1 MSGSFPPP
9 PAYEEINMTSAD
21 QNFDHNWLV
30 WIFSDQLKSFSCLLL
45 KSSQLW
51 YKKLIALNFYQEE
64 AHEYAKL
71 FVMNRMEF
79 NMIPELDDN
88 ILKSIG
94 IDKAGQSV
102 WIVWLVLKYYFFI

>member
-1 MSGSFPPP
+1 MIS
-9 PAYEEINMTSAD
+9 
-21 QNFDHNWLV
+21 L
-30 WIFSDQLKSFSCLLL
+30 SFS
-45 KSSQLW
+45 
-51 YKKLIALNFYQEE
+51 QEE
-64 AHEYAKL
+64 ANEYAKL

-102 WIVWLVLKYYFFI
+102 

>member
-1 MSGSFPPP
+1 MIS
-9 PAYEEINMTSAD
+9 
-21 QNFDHNWLV
+21 L
-30 WIFSDQLKSFSCLLL
+30 SFS
-45 KSSQLW
+45 
-51 YKKLIALNFYQEE
+51 QEE
-64 AHEYAKL
+64 ANEYAKL

-102 WIVWLVLKYYFFI
+102 WRVLLFSKYFFLFSRIRILRLQKNRSSRASAVVAGPVVNVNGIFCLENLLNLISCRLFDVRGIRM